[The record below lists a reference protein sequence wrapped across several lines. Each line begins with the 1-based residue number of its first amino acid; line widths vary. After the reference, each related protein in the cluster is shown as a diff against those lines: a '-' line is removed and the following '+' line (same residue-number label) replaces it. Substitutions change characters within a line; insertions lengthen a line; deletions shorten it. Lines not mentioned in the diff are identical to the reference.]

1 MLADADENYA
11 WRVILVATICLVTS
25 VVMVGLRGYVRRKI
39 LRNLG
44 LDDWFLLA
52 GLVVYIVCIGLCLGS
67 IRYGLSRHVHT
78 TTLPER
84 SEFLKIMW
92 VTSVMYGALIM
103 MLKITF
109 LLQYRRVFP
118 LPIFQRLCD
127 ASLVFIVIWATAA
140 TLGSLLNCPPIKS
153 NWDPLRYK
161 DCKERLRF
169 WYAMGVLHV
178 VSDAAIF
185 AMPLPLLQT
194 LTLPRLQKGVLMG
207 IFSLGFFTCAISIIR
222 LTTLRSSTMSDDPTW
237 AMQNT
242 VLWSTVEVACAIIC
256 VCIPTLRPLLRLCTG
271 WQKHSNDITEL
282 TPTPRLEE
290 EDGKSAETNINGV
303 RI

>member
-1 MLADADENYA
+1 
-11 WRVILVATICLVTS
+11 
-25 VVMVGLRGYVRRKI
+25 MVGLRGYVRRKI

-44 LDDWFLLA
+44 LDDWFLLT
-52 GLVVYIVCIGLCLGS
+52 GLIHGRFQHYPNHYKA

-103 MLKITF
+103 ILKITF

-118 LPIFQRLCD
+118 LPIFQQLCD
-127 ASLVFIVIWATAA
+127 ASLVFIALWATAA
-140 TLGSLLNCPPIKS
+140 TLGSLLNCPPIKL

-169 WYAMGVLHV
+169 WYAMGILHV
-178 VSDAAIF
+178 ISDAAIF

-194 LTLPRLQKGVLMG
+194 LTLQRLQKGVLMG

-256 VCIPTLRPLLRLCTG
+256 VCIPTLRPLLRRCTG

-290 EDGKSAETNINGV
+290 EGGEFAETNIKGV